1 MKNKSCFTRRLDA
14 KGFTLIELLVVV
26 LIIGILAAV
35 ALPQYQKAVVKS
47 RIATV
52 LPYLQ
57 AIKNAEE
64 IYYLAN
70 GGYTN
75 NIDDLSV
82 EGVCPNGW
90 TCYLMQ
96 EGAQSVGAKYKGEDE
111 MSVVASFTHRTDQP
125 AWAGITYCWTAGPQT
140 KYDKICKSLG
150 PALAAQAGSS
160 STRYA
165 IN

>member
-1 MKNKSCFTRRLDA
+1 MKNVISSKLG
-14 KGFTLIELLVVV
+14 GFTLIELLVVV

-35 ALPQYQKAVVKS
+35 ALPQYEKAVIKS

-57 AIKNAEE
+57 SIKNAEE
-64 IYYLAN
+64 VYYLAN
-70 GGYTN
+70 GEYTN
-75 NIDDLSV
+75 DIDALGV
-82 EGVCPNGW
+82 EGNCPNGW

-96 EGAQSVGAKYKGEDE
+96 DGAQSVGAIYRGENE
-111 MSVVASFTHRTDQP
+111 MSIVASFTHRTDQP

-150 PALAAQAGSS
+150 QALDAQSGSS

-165 IN
+165 IQ

>member
-1 MKNKSCFTRRLDA
+1 MKNKSGLSCRLGI

-35 ALPQYQKAVVKS
+35 ALPQYEKAVIKS
-47 RIATV
+47 RMAQV
-52 LPYLQ
+52 LPYLK
-57 AIKNAEE
+57 AVKNAEE
-64 IYYLAN
+64 VYYLAN
-70 GGYTN
+70 GEYT
-75 NIDDLSV
+75 DDMENLSV
-82 EGVCPNGW
+82 DGTCPSGW

-96 EGAQSVGAKYKGEDE
+96 EGAQSVGAKYRGEDE

-140 KYDKICKSLG
+140 KYDKVCKSLG